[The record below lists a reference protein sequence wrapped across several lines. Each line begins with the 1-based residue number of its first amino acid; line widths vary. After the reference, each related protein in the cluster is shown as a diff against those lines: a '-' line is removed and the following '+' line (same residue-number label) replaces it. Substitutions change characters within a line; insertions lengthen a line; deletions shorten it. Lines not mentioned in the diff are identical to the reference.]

1 MSGEPLLPDGWVDR
15 FSSRVDL
22 DASFRELEGLH
33 HFYVET
39 MRGRV
44 RSLQLRFDEAWEHFE
59 SATDAV
65 DAAEDSIAN
74 LVRQF
79 QLEIFRF
86 ENALVEE
93 PLDPDVDVPQFD
105 LPDIPEIVFEEYP
118 EVKYV
123 LSLRVNCEALLRLHI
138 GQYEESHRLYERL
151 GSSDHR
157 PERLA
162 LCYLGRAACQHNL
175 DASSSSVDAL
185 LESAA
190 LATAA
195 VDVNLYRLLI
205 GSSLISFH
213 EFLGQEEPAQEW
225 RSFLERLPCPPVTT
239 ELFVERTRR
248 SLERSRQHGRLLLV

>member
-151 GSSDHR
+151 GA
-157 PERLA
+157 PTT
-162 LCYLGRAACQHNL
+162 GRSAWRFAT
-175 DASSSSVDAL
+175 
-185 LESAA
+185 SAA
-190 LATAA
+190 PLASTTSTLRAP
-195 VDVNLYRLLI
+195 R
-205 GSSLISFH
+205 STRC
-213 EFLGQEEPAQEW
+213 W
-225 RSFLERLPCPPVTT
+225 RARPWRPP
-239 ELFVERTRR
+239 R
-248 SLERSRQHGRLLLV
+248 ST